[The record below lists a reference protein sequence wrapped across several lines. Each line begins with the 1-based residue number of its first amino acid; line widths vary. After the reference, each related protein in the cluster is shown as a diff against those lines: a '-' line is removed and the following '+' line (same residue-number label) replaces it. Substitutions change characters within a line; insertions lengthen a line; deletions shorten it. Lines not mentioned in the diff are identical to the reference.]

1 MRKWTRYGRNQEF
14 KAYFSILVHRTYYCV
29 AIMLTDFYNKEL
41 LIFFLEK
48 EEYTIIILLE
58 MHRYLPKWK
67 E

>member
-41 LIFFLEK
+41 LIFFFRK
-48 EEYTIIILLE
+48 GRVYN
-58 MHRYLPKWK
+58 HYFVRNA
-67 E
+67 